1 MMRVKRMRKTVNIG
15 GKDTELVANAASP
28 YLYKMI
34 FKEDFLKRLQDNEPD
49 LEIVQKMAFV
59 MAKQAE
65 ITNMT
70 KLAEL
75 STGDYLEWLLQFEPM
90 DILTASEEIMKIYL
104 GQTKGTSVPKPMG
117 D

>member
-1 MMRVKRMRKTVNIG
+1 MRKTVKIG
-15 GKDTELVANAASP
+15 SENTELVANAASP
-28 YLYKMI
+28 YLYRMI
-34 FKEDFLKRLQDNEPD
+34 FKEDFLQRLQDKEPD
-49 LEIVQKMAFV
+49 LEIVQKMTFV

-75 STGDYLEWLLQFEPM
+75 STDDYLEWLLQFEPM
-90 DILTASEEIMKIYL
+90 DIMMASEEIMQIYL
-104 GQTKGTSVPKPMG
+104 GQTKGNSVPKPKG

>member
-34 FKEDFLKRLQDNEPD
+34 FKEDFLKKLQEQEPD
-49 LEIVQKMAFV
+49 LDILQKMAFV

-75 STGDYLEWLLQFEPM
+75 STDDYLEWLLQFEPM
-90 DILTASEEIMKIYL
+90 DIYNASDDIMALYM
-104 GQTKGTSVPKPMG
+104 GQSRGTSVPKPEG

>member
-34 FKEDFLKRLQDNEPD
+34 FKEDFLKKLQDKDPD

-75 STGDYLEWLLQFEPM
+75 STDDYLGWLLQFEPM
-90 DILTASEEIMKIYL
+90 DIMMVSEEIMQIYL
-104 GQTKGTSVPKPMG
+104 GQTKGTSVPKPKG